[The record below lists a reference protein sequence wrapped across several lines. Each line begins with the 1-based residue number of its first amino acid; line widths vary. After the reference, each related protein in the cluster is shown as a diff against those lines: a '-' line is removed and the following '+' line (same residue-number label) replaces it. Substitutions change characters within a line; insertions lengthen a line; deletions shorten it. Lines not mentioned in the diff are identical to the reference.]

1 MKLEK
6 WQKDLMK
13 RGELYVVGGAV
24 RDGLMGAPELTE
36 EVDYLVRGI
45 RPEDLEEVLSKHGDI
60 AFVGKS
66 FGVFKFRH
74 RGTRR
79 EIDIGYPRTE
89 VSTGPGHRDF
99 DVEWNWDLGIE
110 KDLGRRDF
118 TMNAIALNLSD
129 GTMIDPYGGAKD
141 IETRTLRMV
150 FPLAFREDPLRILR
164 GIRFASRF
172 DLAIEKST
180 YRAMTEGVP
189 LVDSISPERI
199 QDEFNKLLKQCEKP
213 SEGFAMM
220 HRMAILPRIFPE
232 LDRSY
237 GVAQNEFHP
246 DDVFWHS
253 LKSCDAAPR
262 TDLLVRWAALLHDLG
277 KVDKRRVIEENGQSR
292 VVFYGHEA
300 LGAQIAVTLLRRLR
314 FSNDFIQRCAHLI
327 ENHMFLYLSEW
338 NRGTLRRFIRRVG
351 EQNLDPL
358 FRLRE
363 ADCLSRGMTGEMES
377 IQALRIRIDDELRE
391 ASAFKLADLE
401 VDGEDVKSVLGLSE
415 GPAVGRILQQIFEQ
429 VLDDPSLN
437 TREKL
442 LELLGQYPRSNDE
455 GS

>member
-1 MKLEK
+1 
-6 WQKDLMK
+6 
-13 RGELYVVGGAV
+13 
-24 RDGLMGAPELTE
+24 
-36 EVDYLVRGI
+36 
-45 RPEDLEEVLSKHGDI
+45 
-60 AFVGKS
+60 
-66 FGVFKFRH
+66 
-74 RGTRR
+74 
-79 EIDIGYPRTE
+79 
-89 VSTGPGHRDF
+89 
-99 DVEWNWDLGIE
+99 
-110 KDLGRRDF
+110 
-118 TMNAIALNLSD
+118 
-129 GTMIDPYGGAKD
+129 
-141 IETRTLRMV
+141 
-150 FPLAFREDPLRILR
+150 
-164 GIRFASRF
+164 
-172 DLAIEKST
+172 
-180 YRAMTEGVP
+180 
-189 LVDSISPERI
+189 
-199 QDEFNKLLKQCEKP
+199 
-213 SEGFAMM
+213 
-220 HRMAILPRIFPE
+220 
-232 LDRSY
+232 
-237 GVAQNEFHP
+237 
-246 DDVFWHS
+246 
-253 LKSCDAAPR
+253 
-262 TDLLVRWAALLHDLG
+262 
-277 KVDKRRVIEENGQSR
+277 
-292 VVFYGHEA
+292 VFYGHEA

-442 LELLGQYPRSNDE
+442 LELLGQYPRSKDE